1 MAHELIFTA
10 TYNEAE
16 NVRAWVQEVSSARPD
31 SDLLIVDDSSPD
43 GTSTVVRALQ
53 KEFPRLT
60 LIERTGKLGL
70 ASAHRL
76 AIRFAIIN
84 GYQVLV
90 TMDAD
95 SSHQPS
101 QIGSVVDGLRS
112 ADFCVGTRYRG
123 GSHQASRFRRVLSH
137 GANKLAM
144 ITLRTGLSEYT
155 TSFRAFRPRAMQTID
170 TQEFPDGGYA
180 FFIECVNTIALSD
193 CRVTEVPI
201 DFLDRAHGVSKIPK
215 SQVFLSARALAAL
228 ALNRNAQRT
237 RTASLTS
244 RNAMAHINCPA
255 CGQPTLV
262 SAPAGYQC
270 LHCGTA
276 TASA

>member
-1 MAHELIFTA
+1 VSFELIFTA

-16 NVRAWVQEVSSARPD
+16 NIRAWVQEVSNARPD

-43 GTSTVVRALQ
+43 GTGTILRSLQ
-53 KEFPRLT
+53 KAFPRLT
-60 LIERTGKLGL
+60 LIERTGKFGL

-76 AIRFAIIN
+76 AIRYAVDN

-101 QIGSVVDGLRS
+101 QIGSVVDGLRRS
-112 ADFCVGTRYRG
+112 DFCIGTRYRG
-123 GSHQASRFRRVLSH
+123 GSHQASRFRRLLSH
-137 GANKLAM
+137 VANRLAM
-144 ITLRTGLSEYT
+144 IALRTGLSEYT
-155 TSFRAFRPRAMQTID
+155 TSFRAFSPRAMQTID

-180 FFIECVNTIALSD
+180 FFIECVNTIALSG
-193 CRVTEVPI
+193 CRMTEVPI

-228 ALNRNAQRT
+228 ALNRNAQRA

-244 RNAMAHINCPA
+244 RYALARINCPT
-255 CGQPTLV
+255 CGQATLV
-262 SAPAGYQC
+262 SAPKGYQC
-270 LHCGTA
+270 LQCGTA
-276 TASA
+276 TANA